1 MRAIVVSHD
10 TWERF
15 KEHVLRTLN
24 FACAAPL
31 HRRHLALDY
40 LNTLF
45 DRLEVQ
51 PMVPA
56 QGAAQVVG
64 TKEEKTHV

>member
-1 MRAIVVSHD
+1 MRAVVVSHD

-15 KEHVLRTLN
+15 KEQVLSTLN

-31 HRRHLALDY
+31 HRRHLAFDY

-45 DRLEVQ
+45 DRVEVQ
-51 PMVPA
+51 PMAPA
-56 QGAAQVVG
+56 REAIGAD
-64 TKEEKTHV
+64 KETHDE